1 MHNSD
6 KPILVEVF
14 AGRGTL
20 SRAMVQAGFSV
31 LSVDHENNGAV
42 VPLMMLDLTSSSGV
56 KVLWDILSSPNVA
69 AVHLGLPCGTAS
81 LARERPVAKNL
92 VLQGAPNPPPLR
104 SASKPLGLDGLSPFH
119 QAKVDSANKLY
130 ALAIQ
135 ILVFCVRRNIAF
147 SIENPANSW
156 LCHGVQQFGESCF
169 PCMLPWVVETQK
181 HCLAGDKRSFLFTC
195 SILPRRS

>member
-1 MHNSD
+1 MEVSQVHNSD
-6 KPILVEVF
+6 KPIFVEIF

-42 VPLMMLDLTSSSGV
+42 VPLVMLDLTSSSGV
-56 KVLWDILSSPNVA
+56 KVRWDILSSPNVA

-104 SASKPLGLDGLSPFH
+104 SASKPLGLGRPQPFPPSQSGQRK
-119 QAKVDSANKLY
+119 QALRLGNTN
-130 ALAIQ
+130 
-135 ILVFCVRRNIAF
+135 FGN
-147 SIENPANSW
+147 
-156 LCHGVQQFGESCF
+156 LCASEYSLQHRKPS
-169 PCMLPWVVETQK
+169 
-181 HCLAGDKRSFLFTC
+181 
-195 SILPRRS
+195 

>member
-6 KPILVEVF
+6 KPIFVEIF

-42 VPLMMLDLTSSSGV
+42 VPLVMLDLTSSSGV

-104 SASKPLGLDGLSPFH
+104 SASTFRVGRSQPFPSSKSGQCKQALRLGNTNFG
-119 QAKVDSANKLY
+119 
-130 ALAIQ
+130 
-135 ILVFCVRRNIAF
+135 ILCASQYR
-147 SIENPANSW
+147 
-156 LCHGVQQFGESCF
+156 L
-169 PCMLPWVVETQK
+169 
-181 HCLAGDKRSFLFTC
+181 
-195 SILPRRS
+195 

>member
-1 MHNSD
+1 MEVSQVHNSD
-6 KPILVEVF
+6 KPIFVEIF

-42 VPLMMLDLTSSSGV
+42 VPLVMLDLTSSSGV

-92 VLQGAPNPPPLR
+92 VLQGAPKPASTTLSLETFGIGRSQRLSSSPSGQSEQALR
-104 SASKPLGLDGLSPFH
+104 LGNTDLGVLHASP
-119 QAKVDSANKLY
+119 Y
-130 ALAIQ
+130 
-135 ILVFCVRRNIAF
+135 
-147 SIENPANSW
+147 
-156 LCHGVQQFGESCF
+156 
-169 PCMLPWVVETQK
+169 
-181 HCLAGDKRSFLFTC
+181 CL
-195 SILPRRS
+195 

>member
-1 MHNSD
+1 MEVSQVHNSD
-6 KPILVEVF
+6 KPILVEIF

-92 VLQGAPNPPPLR
+92 VLQGAPNLPPLR
-104 SASKPLGLDGLSPFH
+104 SASKPLGLDGPSPFH
-119 QAKVDSANKLY
+119 QAKVDSANMLY
-130 ALAIQ
+130 AWAIEAS
-135 ILVFCVRRNIAF
+135 VFCRRR
-147 SIENPANSW
+147 
-156 LCHGVQQFGESCF
+156 GVQIIITFSK
-169 PCMLPWVVETQK
+169 PMLLFLLK
-181 HCLAGDKRSFLFTC
+181 GSFC
-195 SILPRRS
+195 